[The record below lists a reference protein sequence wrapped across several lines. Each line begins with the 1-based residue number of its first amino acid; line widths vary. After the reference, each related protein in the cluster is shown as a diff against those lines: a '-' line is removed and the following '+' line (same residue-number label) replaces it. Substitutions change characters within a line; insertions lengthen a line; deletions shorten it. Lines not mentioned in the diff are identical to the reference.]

1 MPQIKE
7 VLTAKLE
14 GSRDIALKFKE
25 AQTFERKQDFE
36 TGIAMLDEVSSMI
49 ENLSGGDD
57 KGARDKLKAEWTK
70 RVKTLAPQI
79 KEVITRLENT
89 LKNVEPKI
97 ELSVDE
103 ELNQVIVRILDKE
116 SGELIKQFPP
126 EEVLEL
132 DRFFADQSGLLVEE
146 NV

>member
-1 MPQIKE
+1 MTWPPSWIRGLSVMIATISQNASSVISVSVGQEIRVRESQKVAEAEKLPRIDKKIADRKE
-7 VLTAKLE
+7 SAELQESQVP
-14 GSRDIALKFKE
+14 
-25 AQTFERKQDFE
+25 KQSPE
-36 TGIAMLDEVSSMI
+36 
-49 ENLSGGDD
+49 
-57 KGARDKLKAEWTK
+57 
-70 RVKTLAPQI
+70 QI

-132 DRFFADQSGLLVEE
+132 DRFFAGQS
-146 NV
+146 